1 MPRCGGAGLKFLAG
15 YAGFPATI
23 AVGEIYSYRVNNMT
37 CSELFELCCENLSTL
52 QKSLRY
58 IRSTLHTLLGFVQRF
73 TWSCGYSGAN
83 FKKEVLGHIGAC
95 ATQLYG
101 DDYHKSPKGFL
112 FTNPFGL
119 GFENWSCPENGKP
132 PALTID
138 IYHHITIGWKCFP
151 SFPRWQLWPAW

>member
-1 MPRCGGAGLKFLAG
+1 MMPRCGGAGLKFLAG
-15 YAGFPATI
+15 YAGLPATI

-37 CSELFELCCENLSTL
+37 LSELFELCCENLSTL

-58 IRSTLHTLLGFVQRF
+58 IRSTLHTPLGFVQLF

-95 ATQLYG
+95 ATELYG

-119 GFENWSCPENGKP
+119 NSNFS
-132 PALTID
+132 
-138 IYHHITIGWKCFP
+138 
-151 SFPRWQLWPAW
+151 S